1 MRSVT
6 WESFL
11 ASPAGRTVLAWEEG
25 ACARFLA
32 NKSGNRALQIGF
44 GALNPF
50 AASPITHRI
59 LIDDVV
65 HAHASESD
73 FRDRVLAQADALP
86 LCDECCDAIVLAHTF
101 DRHPEKLQATVNEAA
116 RVLAPN
122 GLLIALFF
130 NAMGSWALREKVFP
144 SRKILPNGSACI
156 PILSI
161 KAAIQKAGLSL
172 EGGNFGVYA
181 VSPDKNS
188 ANVRLPGW
196 LDKAGDRWWPTLS
209 NVILLSARKVTV
221 KTTLVGKVNFATA
234 KSGKTV
240 SATLKNSESLK
251 TSNDAADCS

>member
-130 NAMGSWALREKVFP
+130 NAMGSWTLREKVFP
-144 SRKILPNGSACI
+144 SRKFCPTVRPAFRSC
-156 PILSI
+156 PSRRPFKKQDFRS
-161 KAAIQKAGLSL
+161 KAATSASMPSVPTRTPPMCVCRAGLIRP
-172 EGGNFGVYA
+172 ETVGGQ
-181 VSPDKNS
+181 P
-188 ANVRLPGW
+188 
-196 LDKAGDRWWPTLS
+196 
-209 NVILLSARKVTV
+209 
-221 KTTLVGKVNFATA
+221 
-234 KSGKTV
+234 
-240 SATLKNSESLK
+240 
-251 TSNDAADCS
+251 

>member
-1 MRSVT
+1 M
-6 WESFL
+6 
-11 ASPAGRTVLAWEEG
+11 
-25 ACARFLA
+25 
-32 NKSGNRALQIGF
+32 
-44 GALNPF
+44 
-50 AASPITHRI
+50 
-59 LIDDVV
+59 

-130 NAMGSWALREKVFP
+130 NAMGSWTLREKVFP

-209 NVILLSARKVTV
+209 NVLLLSGPQGDRQNNACRQSQFRGRQIRKNRLGHTE
-221 KTTLVGKVNFATA
+221 KFRIFEDLQ
-234 KSGKTV
+234 
-240 SATLKNSESLK
+240 
-251 TSNDAADCS
+251 

>member
-130 NAMGSWALREKVFP
+130 NSMG
-144 SRKILPNGSACI
+144 N
-156 PILSI
+156 
-161 KAAIQKAGLSL
+161 
-172 EGGNFGVYA
+172 
-181 VSPDKNS
+181 
-188 ANVRLPGW
+188 
-196 LDKAGDRWWPTLS
+196 
-209 NVILLSARKVTV
+209 
-221 KTTLVGKVNFATA
+221 
-234 KSGKTV
+234 
-240 SATLKNSESLK
+240 
-251 TSNDAADCS
+251 

>member
-122 GLLIALFF
+122 GLLIALFSTRWEAGHCEKKF
-130 NAMGSWALREKVFP
+130 SLREKFCPTVRPAFRSCP
-144 SRKILPNGSACI
+144 SRRPFKNRTFARRRQLRRLCRQSRQELCQCA
-156 PILSI
+156 S
-161 KAAIQKAGLSL
+161 AGL
-172 EGGNFGVYA
+172 A
-181 VSPDKNS
+181 
-188 ANVRLPGW
+188 
-196 LDKAGDRWWPTLS
+196 
-209 NVILLSARKVTV
+209 
-221 KTTLVGKVNFATA
+221 
-234 KSGKTV
+234 
-240 SATLKNSESLK
+240 
-251 TSNDAADCS
+251 

>member
-6 WESFL
+6 WETFL
-11 ASPAGRTVLAWEEG
+11 ASPAGQTVLAWEEG

-32 NKSGNRALQIGF
+32 NKSGDRALQIGL

-59 LIDDVV
+59 LIDDTV
-65 HAHASESD
+65 HANADSHD
-73 FRDRVLAQADALP
+73 FRCRVLAQANALP
-86 LCDECCDAIVLAHTF
+86 LGDECCDVIVLAHTF
-101 DRHPEKLQATVNEAA
+101 DRHPKELQATLSEAA

-122 GLLIALFF
+122 GLLISLFF

-144 SRKILPNGSACI
+144 TRKILPDGAAGI
-156 PILSI
+156 PII
-161 KAAIQKAGLSL
+161 AVKEAVQKAGLSL

-181 VSPDKNS
+181 VSPGKNS

-209 NVILLSARKVTV
+209 NVILLSARKVGV
-221 KTTLVGKVNFATA
+221 KPTLVGKVNFAAA

>member
-101 DRHPEKLQATVNEAA
+101 DRHTEKLQATVNEAA

-122 GLLIALFF
+122 GLLIALFSTRWEAGHCEKKF
-130 NAMGSWALREKVFP
+130 SLRE
-144 SRKILPNGSACI
+144 NSAQRFGLHSD
-156 PILSI
+156 PVHQGGHS
-161 KAAIQKAGLSL
+161 KAGLSL

-251 TSNDAADCS
+251 ISNDAADCS